1 MILKFQMDVMVN
13 KFNFKDLTNE
23 YYDPTKNLIFEYKTN
38 KIKRT
43 PNQEEIKWI
52 ITQCRY
58 KESPSRAKLISG
70 KDDEIG
76 RASCRERLVWCRSR
90 WSPYH

>member
-1 MILKFQMDVMVN
+1 MILKFQMDVMVK

-70 KDDEIG
+70 KDDETIMKIIQN
-76 RASCRERLVWCRSR
+76 RRKKEIVLKKIK
-90 WSPYH
+90 